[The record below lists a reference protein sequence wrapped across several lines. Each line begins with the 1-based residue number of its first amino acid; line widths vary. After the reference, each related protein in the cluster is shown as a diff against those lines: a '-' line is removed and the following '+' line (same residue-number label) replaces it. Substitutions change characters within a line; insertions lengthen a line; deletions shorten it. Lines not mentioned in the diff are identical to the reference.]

1 MKTPYFKI
9 ISTTSLFSA
18 AALSLITPLL
28 LSGSVEA
35 QVLQGGVH
43 LDGSMARLS
52 RPALS
57 GAATDMPPTAPPGP
71 NLAGF
76 ANQGGNG
83 LVGTGQFDNS
93 PGNSLVSGAD
103 KNAFEIGADRGS
115 KELTVAWD
123 AWHQQLSKEIYARW
137 QELAFDRGRATM
149 RVTVTKDHHIF
160 GQIVSSSGNP
170 RFDGTLIEVIRSI
183 DGNPG
188 LSFPGGSQRQSV
200 SFIADYIADT
210 NVQGGYSW
218 EKNDT
223 ERVKQYY

>member
-1 MKTPYFKI
+1 MKGRLLNLILTASI
-9 ISTTSLFSA
+9 VA
-18 AALSLITPLL
+18 AALPAS
-28 LSGSVEA
+28 A
-35 QVLQGGVH
+35 QVLQGGVR
-43 LDGSMARLS
+43 LDGSMNRLS
-52 RPALS
+52 RPVLNGSAGTS
-57 GAATDMPPTAPPGP
+57 TDMPPTAPPARLTGY
-71 NLAGF
+71 
-76 ANQGGNG
+76 ANQGGAGQG
-83 LVGTGQFDNS
+83 LVGSGQFDAS
-93 PGNSLVSGAD
+93 PGGDSLVSSAD
-103 KNAFEIGADRGS
+103 KNAFDIGTERGS

-160 GQIVSSSGNP
+160 GQIVSNSGNP
-170 RFDGTLIEVIRSI
+170 RFDGTLLEVIRSL

-218 EKNDT
+218 EKNDY
-223 ERVKQYY
+223 EKVKQFY

>member
-1 MKTPYFKI
+1 MKARALNLI
-9 ISTTSLFSA
+9 ITGSLFCSA
-18 AALSLITPLL
+18 LPAS
-28 LSGSVEA
+28 A
-35 QVLQGGVH
+35 QVLQGGVN
-43 LDGSMARLS
+43 LDTSMARLN
-52 RPALS
+52 RPPLD
-57 GAATDMPPTAPPGP
+57 GNAAASMGMPPPAPPVR
-71 NLAGF
+71 NLAGY
-76 ANQGGNG
+76 ANQGGGG

-93 PGNSLVSGAD
+93 PNNSLVSGAD

-115 KELTVAWD
+115 KELSVAWD
-123 AWHQQLSKEIYARW
+123 AWHHQLSKEIYARW
-137 QELAFDRGRATM
+137 QELAYDRGRATM

-160 GQIVSSSGNP
+160 GQIISSSRNP
-170 RFDGTLIEVIRSI
+170 RFDGTLVEVIRSL

-188 LSFPGGSQRQSV
+188 LSFPGGSMRESV